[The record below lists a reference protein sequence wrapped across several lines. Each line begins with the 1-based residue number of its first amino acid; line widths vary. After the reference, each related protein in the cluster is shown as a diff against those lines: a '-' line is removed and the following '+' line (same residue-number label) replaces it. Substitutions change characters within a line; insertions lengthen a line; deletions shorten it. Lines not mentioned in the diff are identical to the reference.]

1 MLKKTIRRLG
11 ALAMVL
17 AMAVSVFAVNASAEG
32 STEEVVPATN
42 ATVSFTKTIDVT
54 AAEGANTPAGTY
66 KFTIAPGSAVSATDT
81 TPEIKAGVAGATID
95 DAVFRYGD
103 ATSKT
108 VNVNFDHVSFPTAG
122 IYRYIITEVSSS
134 NIDVVIDENA
144 TRYLDVYVVNN
155 GSSREIK
162 WSILTSTLKNP
173 TKNSD
178 GQWDYGTANKSDGFT
193 NKYTTYT
200 LNLKKMIAG
209 EMANMTETF
218 KFTIHFNG
226 TAGASFMYGN
236 DTITLDENGS
246 ATLTIPALG
255 HEGTAVIKGI
265 PSTVK
270 YTITETVKENEG
282 YTTTYTQ
289 TDVTGKQDGVTTTE
303 KVMGKKDNSVEFT
316 NTKDASTPTG
326 VIMTIAP
333 YALMVVLAG
342 AFAVV
347 FLTRRN
353 RAE

>member
-17 AMAVSVFAVNASAEG
+17 AMAVSVFAVNASAVD
-32 STEEVVPATN
+32 EVVPATN

-54 AAEGANTPAGTY
+54 AAKGANTPAGTY
-66 KFTIAPGSAVSATDT
+66 KFNIAPGSAVSATAT

-95 DAVFRYGD
+95 DVVFRYGD
-103 ATSKT
+103 AASKT
-108 VNVNFDHVSFPTAG
+108 VNVNFDNVSFPTAG

-144 TRYLDVYVVNN
+144 TRYLDVYVVND
-155 GSSREIK
+155 GSSRKIK
-162 WSILTSTLKNP
+162 WSILTSTLQNP
-173 TKNSD
+173 TKND
-178 GQWDYGTANKSDGFT
+178 NGQWDYGTAKSNGFT

-218 KFTIHFNG
+218 EFTISFEG
-226 TAGASFMYGN
+226 AAGASFKYG
-236 DTITLDENGS
+236 DTTITLDEEGKAS
-246 ATLTIPALG
+246 LTIPELG
-255 HEGTAVIKGI
+255 HEGMAVIKGI

-270 YTITETVKENEG
+270 YTIAETVKGNEG

-289 TDVTGKQDGVTTTE
+289 TDVTGAQSGATTTKKE
-303 KVMGKKDNSVEFT
+303 MGKKDNSVVFT

>member
-95 DAVFRYGD
+95 DVVFRYGD

-282 YTTTYTQ
+282 YTTLIPRP
-289 TDVTGKQDGVTTTE
+289 
-303 KVMGKKDNSVEFT
+303 M
-316 NTKDASTPTG
+316 
-326 VIMTIAP
+326 
-333 YALMVVLAG
+333 
-342 AFAVV
+342 
-347 FLTRRN
+347 
-353 RAE
+353 

>member
-1 MLKKTIRRLG
+1 M
-11 ALAMVL
+11 
-17 AMAVSVFAVNASAEG
+17 
-32 STEEVVPATN
+32 
-42 ATVSFTKTIDVT
+42 
-54 AAEGANTPAGTY
+54 
-66 KFTIAPGSAVSATDT
+66 
-81 TPEIKAGVAGATID
+81 
-95 DAVFRYGD
+95 
-103 ATSKT
+103 
-108 VNVNFDHVSFPTAG
+108 
-122 IYRYIITEVSSS
+122 
-134 NIDVVIDENA
+134 VIDENA

>member
-66 KFTIAPGSAVSATDT
+66 KFTIVPGSAVSATDT

-95 DAVFRYGD
+95 DVVFRYGD

-218 KFTIHFNG
+218 KFTIYFNG
-226 TAGASFMYGN
+226 TAGASFTYDN
-236 DTITLDENGS
+236 HTITLDENGS

-303 KVMGKKDNSVEFT
+303 KVMDKKDNSVEFT